1 MAEHQ
6 EDRHAALTDTRG
18 HHEGLGDQWAVLV
31 GNPAQLMPQIVGTI
45 IHSGSTRPSWQVTRN
60 GKEYVM
66 MAWPQ
71 EEPIRAAVVMSGVA
85 EGDLKPATAVPLLD
99 GLPNDLSVDHVHV
112 WENGAAADVAVTME
126 GAEKPLWFYT
136 PTYFRDLEALN
147 TPGVTSTFLLA
158 GLAYG
163 MRRAL
168 LDTVTITQ
176 GPRYEAYAA
185 AWLAEHPDKK
195 SIHVPPLQLNVAGSR
210 VIMPGNNYCE
220 YQMRATIE
228 AVDTSHLDK
237 EPVYM
242 VTLRFEMEQRAALDI
257 VVYTPSR
264 ALEEGYVPKAGDE
277 IDAYVWLQGRVM
289 D

>member
-6 EDRHAALTDTRG
+6 EDMHALTDTRG

-45 IHSGSTRPSWQVTRN
+45 IHSGGTRPSWQVKSGGT
-60 GKEYVM
+60 EHVL

-71 EEPIRAAVVMSGVA
+71 EEPLRAAAIMSGPA
-85 EGDLKPATAVPLLD
+85 DGDLKPATAVPLLD
-99 GLPNDLSVDHVHV
+99 GLPNDFAVDNVHV
-112 WENGAAADVAVTME
+112 WENGAAAHVAVTME

-136 PTYFRDLEALN
+136 PTYFRDKDAL
-147 TPGVTSTFLLA
+147 TPGVTHSFMLA

-168 LDTVTITQ
+168 LDTVTITN

-185 AWLAEHPDKK
+185 AWLAEHPEQER
-195 SIHVPPLQLNVAGSR
+195 IHVPALQINVVGSR
-210 VIMPGNNYCE
+210 LIMPGNNYCE
-220 YQMRATIE
+220 YQMRSTVESVETTQLNGE
-228 AVDTSHLDK
+228 AVH
-237 EPVYM
+237 M
-242 VTLRFEMEQRAALDI
+242 VHLRFAMQERAPLDI
-257 VVYTPSR
+257 MVYAPQR
-264 ALEEGYVPKAGDE
+264 ALENDYIPKAGDE
-277 IDAYVWLQGRVM
+277 IDAYIWLQGRIL